1 MRAGIRFKGASY
13 GHSKGLLP
21 RAWMVTFPQPQAYKQ
36 ETKTTGNV
44 PKVYPSESKI
54 RNGNYI
60 KEANY
65 YEL

>member
-1 MRAGIRFKGASY
+1 
-13 GHSKGLLP
+13 
-21 RAWMVTFPQPQAYKQ
+21 MVTFPQPQAYKQ